1 MKNSNTEFKIL
12 VEGLEATEKVD
23 KIWESLA

>member
-1 MKNSNTEFKIL
+1 VKTSNTEFKVL